1 MKKTIITL
9 LALAGIATA
18 DTTPT
23 VLWDLDFTSTG
34 VVINTA
40 DGITTTLVNNS
51 TRTDDISNGAI
62 TLNNEYLKLNQSAG
76 NLSYSDEFTLVA
88 VVQLGVQPGY
98 SAENLSTW
106 PAIFGLGE
114 TDAWAWKPS
123 YYTATST
130 FHLDKNGFD
139 GYVDEQYKSSGGITY
154 TQPTEAGT
162 YGDTITVALQN
173 NGKGTLTLY
182 VDGEVAGY
190 TTITSANEYGSNKLI
205 KVFNFG
211 ARNDGGNASNI
222 ILHDAQFVSGLT
234 IQIIPEPTTATL
246 SLLALCGLAAR
257 RRRK

>member
-9 LALAGIATA
+9 LALSGITMAA
-18 DTTPT
+18 EPT
-23 VLWDLDFTSTG
+23 VLWDMDFTSAGVTLKLAEGVTTNLGTG
-34 VVINTA
+34 VGQNV
-40 DGITTTLVNNS
+40 
-51 TRTDDISNGAI
+51 ISNGAI
-62 TLNNEYLKLNQSAG
+62 TLNNNSFSFSQTGG

-88 VVQLGVQPGY
+88 VVQLGKQTD
-98 SAENLSTW
+98 SW

-114 TDAWAWKPS
+114 TNAWAWKPS

-130 FHLDKNGFD
+130 FHLDKDGF
-139 GYVDEQYKSSGGITY
+139 GGVVDEQYKSSGGITY

-190 TTITSANEYGSNKLI
+190 TTITSAPEYGSNKYI
-205 KVFNFG
+205 NNFTFG
-211 ARNDGGNASNI
+211 ARNDGGNKSNI

-234 IQIIPEPTTATL
+234 TQIIPEPATATL